1 MSKYVILYRINDDEC
16 RYINIDNDVIHLD
29 YQGRPTVSNARCLMR
44 INEEFDEVETW
55 LTEDVF
61 NRMKNTDG
69 TDTFSDVLDMIKH
82 GEHEDFEVYIKNDEL
97 EKICDE
103 YNVDIEDAENI
114 VWNYYDNDYFD
125 SSIIAVV
132 WDNYYDIAESYVDE
146 CCNIES
152 WMYPYIDFESMGED
166 IASDK
171 GMYELYD
178 GRIVEY
184 SN

>member
-1 MSKYVILYRINDDEC
+1 MAKNVILYRIKDDEC

-29 YQGRPTVSNARCLMR
+29 YQGRPIVSNARCSMR

-82 GEHEDFEVYIKNDEL
+82 GEHEDFEAYIKNDEL

-166 IASDK
+166 IASDR

-178 GRIVEY
+178 DRIVEY
-184 SN
+184 Y